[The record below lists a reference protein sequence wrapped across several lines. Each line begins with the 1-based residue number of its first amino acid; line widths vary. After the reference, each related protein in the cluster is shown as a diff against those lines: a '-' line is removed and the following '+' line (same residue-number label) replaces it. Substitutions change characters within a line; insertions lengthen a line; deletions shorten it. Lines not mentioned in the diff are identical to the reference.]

1 VRDRQWDTKDE
12 EDLRRWVAS
21 KLKEDIP
28 QRIWEELKEEGSIQE
43 ALNPNYAFSRQ
54 EFLDLVKKYLRL
66 VRETIFE
73 PDLRGLDIGEV
84 ERVVGGQEEET
95 KTISLSKDDPLY
107 WRGQAFTAYLLKLVA
122 QDSMVKEFR
131 QRVLGGANL
140 SADQAIAL
148 LDSPAAAIFSCGW
161 FEEQGVP
168 FVGHKAQ
175 VLEGE
180 WPPSKGASRV
190 RGSIRIEW
198 NGGELLSSY
207 EGIAPFRMLD
217 VPLGPKPLWRRKL
230 VVLEHSV
237 LGLLF
242 EFAQRLH
249 ERYPWWLARMMP
261 MFVLMQQAP
270 MIGRPGA
277 YFYYNIPSSYP
288 EVLRR
293 SRVYQPIVLELP
305 PWFPVANTTRIY
317 KIVKELIPTTP
328 QPSRRRMALFEWVMK
343 HPEVTVPGEGE
354 VPEVPSYAKLF
365 RAWNEA
371 LPAGHEWRYGDRR
384 NFRRD
389 FRKAFDQI
397 VNYYR

>member
-1 VRDRQWDTKDE
+1 
-12 EDLRRWVAS
+12 
-21 KLKEDIP
+21 
-28 QRIWEELKEEGSIQE
+28 
-43 ALNPNYAFSRQ
+43 
-54 EFLDLVKKYLRL
+54 
-66 VRETIFE
+66 
-73 PDLRGLDIGEV
+73 
-84 ERVVGGQEEET
+84 
-95 KTISLSKDDPLY
+95 
-107 WRGQAFTAYLLKLVA
+107 
-122 QDSMVKEFR
+122 MVKEFR
-131 QRVLGGANL
+131 QSVLGGAKL
-140 SADQAIAL
+140 TADQAIAL

-161 FEEQGVP
+161 FEEKGVP

-180 WPPSKGASRV
+180 WPPSKEASRV
-190 RGSIRIEW
+190 QGSIRIGW

-207 EGIAPFRMLD
+207 EGVAPFRSLD
-217 VPLGPKPLWRRKL
+217 VPIGPKPLWRRKL

-249 ERYPWWLARMMP
+249 ERYPWWRARMMP

-270 MIGRPGA
+270 MVGRPGA
-277 YFYYNIPSSYP
+277 YYYYNIPSSYP

-305 PWFPVANTTRIY
+305 PWFPVANATQLY

-328 QPSRRRMALFEWVMK
+328 QPSLRRLALFEFVVK
-343 HPEVTVPGEGE
+343 HPDVTVPGEGQIH
-354 VPEVPSYAKLF
+354 VGPSWAALLS
-365 RAWNEA
+365 AWNEG
-371 LPAGHEWRYGDRR
+371 LPPPEHKWRYGDRR

-397 VNYYR
+397 VNYYRYDYCRSPQGI